1 MTIQSADYESSL
13 AHYCTQE
20 GAIQLLR
27 QYRHYLEMLPS
38 LRRPE
43 QSLITIPLPLIR
55 VRHRSPNG
63 GSNTATRETIAL
75 PCDLAIIMCDPEWK
89 VKLGAEIII
98 FIHRPGE
105 DLSDLLYRWRTTQ
118 IHLDKE
124 YEWVMPPQDDHMFSE
139 GADEVHPLF
148 VLFEHSPARIKKGL
162 TGICLP
168 AVIDRDFALFSDE
181 ELLKQ
186 SF

>member
-1 MTIQSADYESSL
+1 
-13 AHYCTQE
+13 
-20 GAIQLLR
+20 
-27 QYRHYLEMLPS
+27 MLPS

-55 VRHRSPNG
+55 VRHRLPSTG
-63 GSNTATRETIAL
+63 GSKDIIRQTIQL

-124 YEWVMPPQDDHMFSE
+124 YEWLMPPKDEHMFSE
-139 GADEVHPLF
+139 GADQVHPLF
-148 VLFEHSPARIKKGL
+148 VLFENSPTRIRKGL
-162 TGICLP
+162 AGSYLP
-168 AVIDRDFALFSDE
+168 NVVDTHFEVFSDE
-181 ELLKQ
+181 ELLKKII
-186 SF
+186 